1 MKTEV
6 KATRRNSKS
15 SGAHLERDDVKNRQD
30 TVIEDFCNCHEAAKA
45 RLALFI
51 AQGLFPRLRET
62 LGIQVDLERFGVK
75 LALLTRRHRAT
86 KS

>member
-15 SGAHLERDDVKNRQD
+15 SGAHLQRNDVKNRRD
-30 TVIEDFCNCHEAAKA
+30 ALLENFCNRHEAAKA

-51 AQGLFPRLRET
+51 AQRLLPRLREV
-62 LGIQVDLERFGVK
+62 LGIQVNLERFGVK
-75 LALLTRRHRAT
+75 LALLKRRDRAT